1 LQTTFSFDR
10 CQNKNSRGNSGG
22 EPPCAAH
29 QAINVF
35 IVGCNINVRQKALI
49 SCWAT
54 HQMKLMYAHKE
65 HEINLASETY
75 SARIMSLLRRGSN
88 ASDFKKYLLFDFLY
102 IHVALFFTI

>member
-1 LQTTFSFDR
+1 
-10 CQNKNSRGNSGG
+10 
-22 EPPCAAH
+22 
-29 QAINVF
+29 
-35 IVGCNINVRQKALI
+35 
-49 SCWAT
+49 
-54 HQMKLMYAHKE
+54 MKLMYAHKE